1 MPPDAVTAKGG
12 RYPVSPTRVYL
23 VEAFFSE
30 GGDGEAAAGWP
41 AERELEVELEV
52 SRRAAREVAVR
63 LTAVAGEASR
73 SIVRVTYG
81 CDYAIGGEVPDAG
94 LDAWCEA
101 VVFQDAPALLYP
113 YVREEISR
121 LTASSRPGPYPLP
134 FMPPPLERL
143 PGFAMPGTTG
153 AEGDGAEST

>member
-1 MPPDAVTAKGG
+1 MPAEGV

-30 GGDGEAAAGWP
+30 GGDGEGAAEWP
-41 AERELEVELEV
+41 AGRELEVELEV

-63 LTAVAGEASR
+63 LTAAAGEAPGP
-73 SIVRVTYG
+73 IVRVTYG

-94 LDAWCEA
+94 VDAWCEA

-121 LTASSRPGPYPLP
+121 LTASSRAGPYPLP
-134 FMPPPLERL
+134 FVSPPLERI
-143 PGFAMPGTTG
+143 PGFVMPGTTG
-153 AEGDGAEST
+153 EEAEGMEST